1 MAAWECLIAKTDPQN
16 PENDLPLWMHLR
28 DTAEVMR
35 YLVQEWLPD
44 GVRRAVKLPRKA
56 FLQTVVFLGAV
67 HDIGKATA
75 AFQSQVL
82 GRVAGM
88 ELEFARAGWDPRT
101 ITQPD
106 AAERAFAHHT
116 CTGAAIL
123 YKEKIPEEL
132 CAIVGAHH
140 GKTLQRAPAWE
151 DMLAAEGN
159 LYGRRGDARLWQDCW
174 EAVLEQAFRLAG
186 TTKEE
191 LTNTLGQYPLDK
203 PAQLLFSGLLIM
215 GDWLASNTELFP
227 LVDGQSAA
235 GESLYPARSER
246 AIARLDLPEK
256 WAPNDE
262 WRYED
267 LCCARFGFA
276 ASNAVQQMMQK
287 AVGEAAQPGL
297 FILEAPMGMGKTE
310 AALAASEI
318 LAEKRQEG
326 GLAFFL
332 PSQATANAMNER
344 VSGWAAQFA
353 QWAPLSY
360 ELAHGKAMLNREFAA
375 LAEHAMSVNEDE
387 ALTTEGS
394 PDAPAGLSAHAF
406 FLGRKT
412 QLLADFV
419 VGTVDQL
426 LLGAFRQ
433 KHFMLKHLGLAGK
446 VVVVDEVHAYDS
458 YMSRFLNA
466 MLSWLGA
473 YQTPVI
479 LLSATLPGKRRR
491 ELVQA
496 YLREAPADGAA
507 LEEERAYPLLTWTDG
522 AAVHTE
528 TVALSAPP
536 TEVEILRGEDAG
548 VVPFLRERLRAGGCA
563 GVIVNTVRRAQQVAA
578 ELRRAFPGAEVI
590 LNHAQFA
597 MPDRLRKEERLK
609 QKLGKHSTPAERNG
623 CLVVGTQ
630 VLEQSL
636 DIDFD
641 VLVTDL
647 CPMDLLLQRL
657 GRLHRHPGRDR
668 PTGVKRAACLVLGTE
683 GEELEGGAQAIY
695 GEYLLRKT
703 LCLLP
708 EKIELP
714 GDISRL
720 VQEVYAAG
728 NDAALGLTALR
739 ANYEDD
745 REKRDKNA
753 KSMCLPKVSRTA
765 SRRVR
770 QSINGLLDHDFT
782 PINEAQAEA
791 SVRDG
796 AASIEVLL
804 LQYGKDGMLHTLTGE
819 ALCIAPDTP
828 PSREEA
834 EVILRQS
841 LRLPYFFSLP
851 YRMKET
857 IEQLEAVRQGV
868 LREWARSPRVGRELF
883 LLLDPAGEAS
893 LLGMRLRYDGEDGLQ
908 YEKEER

>member
-35 YLVQEWLPD
+35 YLVQEWLPA

-56 FLQTVVFLGAV
+56 FLQTAIFLGAV

-159 LYGRRGDARLWQDCW
+159 LYGRRGNARLWQDCW
-174 EAVLEQAFRLAG
+174 KAVLEQAFRLAD

-191 LTNTLGQYPLDK
+191 LTDTLGQYPLDK

-227 LVDGQSAA
+227 LVDGQNMV
-235 GESLYPARSER
+235 GESAYPARSER

-287 AVGEAAQPGL
+287 AAGEAAEPGL

-360 ELAHGKAMLNREFAA
+360 ELAHGKAMLNEAFAA
-375 LAEHAMSVNEDE
+375 LAEHAASMDEDE
-387 ALTTEGS
+387 SAG
-394 PDAPAGLSAHAF
+394 GLSAHTF

-491 ELVQA
+491 ELAAA
-496 YLREAPADGAA
+496 YLHGDFDGSAA
-507 LEEERAYPLLTWTDG
+507 LEGEEAYPLLTWTDG

-528 TVALSAPP
+528 TVALSAPS
-536 TEVEILRGEDAG
+536 TEVEILRREDAG

-578 ELRRAFPGAEVI
+578 DLRRAFPGAEVI

-623 CLVVGTQ
+623 YLVVGTQ

-668 PTGVKRAACLVLGTE
+668 PAGVKRAACLVLGTE
-683 GEELEGGAQAIY
+683 GEALEGGAQAIY

-728 NDAALGLTALR
+728 NDAALGLDILR
-739 ANYEDD
+739 AKYEKEMDD
-745 REKRDKNA
+745 RGKNA
-753 KSMCLPKVSRTA
+753 KSMCLPNAPRDPGSRKHY
-765 SRRVR
+765 
-770 QSINGLLDHDFT
+770 IHGLLDHDFT

-791 SVRDG
+791 GVRDG

-893 LLGMRLRYDGEDGLQ
+893 LLGQRLRYDGEDGLQ

>member
-1 MAAWECLIAKTDPQN
+1 
-16 PENDLPLWMHLR
+16 
-28 DTAEVMR
+28 
-35 YLVQEWLPD
+35 
-44 GVRRAVKLPRKA
+44 
-56 FLQTVVFLGAV
+56 
-67 HDIGKATA
+67 
-75 AFQSQVL
+75 
-82 GRVAGM
+82 
-88 ELEFARAGWDPRT
+88 
-101 ITQPD
+101 
-106 AAERAFAHHT
+106 
-116 CTGAAIL
+116 
-123 YKEKIPEEL
+123 
-132 CAIVGAHH
+132 
-140 GKTLQRAPAWE
+140 
-151 DMLAAEGN
+151 
-159 LYGRRGDARLWQDCW
+159 
-174 EAVLEQAFRLAG
+174 
-186 TTKEE
+186 
-191 LTNTLGQYPLDK
+191 
-203 PAQLLFSGLLIM
+203 
-215 GDWLASNTELFP
+215 
-227 LVDGQSAA
+227 
-235 GESLYPARSER
+235 
-246 AIARLDLPEK
+246 
-256 WAPNDE
+256 
-262 WRYED
+262 
-267 LCCARFGFA
+267 
-276 ASNAVQQMMQK
+276 MMQK
-287 AVGEAAQPGL
+287 AAGEAAQPGL

-344 VSGWAAQFA
+344 VSGWAGQFA

-360 ELAHGKAMLNREFAA
+360 ELAHGKAMLNKEFAA
-375 LAEHAMSVNEDE
+375 LAEHAMSVNED
-387 ALTTEGS
+387 ASLTTEFS

-419 VGTVDQL
+419 VGTVDQF
-426 LLGAFRQ
+426 LLGALKQR
-433 KHFMLKHLGLAGK
+433 HLMLKHLGLAGK
-446 VVVVDEVHAYDS
+446 VVVVDEVHAYGQ
-458 YMSRFLNA
+458 YMNRFLDS

-496 YLREAPADGAA
+496 YLPEAPADGAA

-563 GVIVNTVRRAQQVAA
+563 GVILNTVRRAQQVAA
-578 ELRRAFPGAEVI
+578 DLRRAFPGAEVI

-597 MPDRLRKEERLK
+597 MPGRLRKEERLK

-647 CPMDLLLQRL
+647 CPMDLLLQRM

-668 PTGVKRAACLVLGTE
+668 PAGVKRAACLVLGAE

-708 EKIELP
+708 EKIDLP

-728 NDAALGLTALR
+728 NDGRLGLDALR
-739 ANYEDD
+739 AKYEKEMDD
-745 REKRDKNA
+745 RDQKA
-753 KSMCLPKVSRTA
+753 KPMCLPNAPRDPGSY
-765 SRRVR
+765 
-770 QSINGLLDHDFT
+770 IHGLLDHDFT
-782 PINEAQAEA
+782 PISEAQAEA

-804 LQYGKDGMLHTLTGE
+804 LQYGEDGMLHTLTGE

-857 IEQLEAVRQGV
+857 IKQLEAVRQGV

-893 LLGMRLRYDGEDGLQ
+893 LLGQRLRYDGEDGLQ
-908 YEKEER
+908 YQKEER

>member
-16 PENDLPLWMHLR
+16 PENYLPLWMHLR

-35 YLVQEWLPD
+35 YLVQEWLPA

-56 FLQTVVFLGAV
+56 FLQTAVFLGAV

-140 GKTLQRAPAWE
+140 GKTLPRAPIWE

-159 LYGRRGDARLWQDCW
+159 LYGRRGNVRLWQDCW

-186 TTKEE
+186 TSHEE
-191 LTNTLGQYPLDK
+191 LTDTLRAHPLDSS
-203 PAQLLFSGLLIM
+203 AQLLLSALLIM
-215 GDWLASNTELFP
+215 GDWLASNTDLFP
-227 LVDGQSAA
+227 LVEVQDPP
-235 GESLYPARSER
+235 GEGAYPARSER

-287 AVGEAAQPGL
+287 AAGEAVQPGL

-360 ELAHGKAMLNREFAA
+360 ELAHGKAMLNKEFAA
-375 LAEHAMSVNEDE
+375 LAEHAMSVNED
-387 ALTTEGS
+387 ASLTTEGS
-394 PDAPAGLSAHAF
+394 PDALAGLSAHAF

-491 ELVQA
+491 ELAAA
-496 YLREAPADGAA
+496 YLHGDFDGSAA

-522 AAVHTE
+522 AAVHTR
-528 TVALSAPP
+528 TVELSVPSTKVA
-536 TEVEILRGEDAG
+536 ILRGEDAG

-623 CLVVGTQ
+623 CLIVGTQ

-668 PTGVKRAACLVLGTE
+668 PAGVKRAACLVLGTE
-683 GEELEGGAQAIY
+683 EEALEGGAQAIY

-708 EKIELP
+708 EKIDLP

-728 NDAALGLTALR
+728 NDAALGLDILR
-739 ANYEDD
+739 AKYEKEMDD
-745 REKRDKNA
+745 RGKNA
-753 KSMCLPKVSRTA
+753 KSMCLPNAPRDPGSRK
-765 SRRVR
+765 RY
-770 QSINGLLDHDFT
+770 IHGLLDHDFT

-791 SVRDG
+791 GVRDG

-857 IEQLEAVRQGV
+857 IEQLEAVRQGM

-893 LLGMRLRYDGEDGLQ
+893 LLGQRLRYDGEDGLQ

>member
-1 MAAWECLIAKTDPQN
+1 MTAWECLIAKTDPQN
-16 PENDLPLWMHLR
+16 PEKDLPLWMHLR

-35 YLVQEWLPD
+35 YLVQEWLPA
-44 GVRRAVKLPRKA
+44 GVRRAVKLPRKV
-56 FLQTVVFLGAV
+56 FLQTAVFLGAV

-88 ELEFARAGWDPRT
+88 ELEFARAGWDPQT

-123 YKEKIPEEL
+123 HEREIPEEL

-151 DMLAAEGN
+151 DMMAAEGN
-159 LYGRRGDARLWQDCW
+159 LYGRRGDAHLWQDCW
-174 EAVLEQAFRLAG
+174 KAMLEQAFRLAG

-191 LTNTLGQYPLDK
+191 LTDTFRQYPLDK
-203 PAQLLFSGLLIM
+203 PAQLLLSGLLIM

-227 LVDGQSAA
+227 LVDGQSVA
-235 GESLYPARSER
+235 GESAYPARSER
-246 AIARLDLPEK
+246 AITRLDLPEK

-262 WRYED
+262 WQYED

-287 AVGEAAQPGL
+287 AAGEAAQPGL

-344 VSGWAAQFA
+344 VSGWAGQFA

-360 ELAHGKAMLNREFAA
+360 ELAHGKAMLNKEFAA
-375 LAEHAMSVNEDE
+375 LAEHAMSVNEDA
-387 ALTTEGS
+387 ALTTEFS

-419 VGTVDQL
+419 VGTVDQF
-426 LLGAFRQ
+426 LLGALKQR
-433 KHFMLKHLGLAGK
+433 HLMLKHLGLAGK
-446 VVVVDEVHAYDS
+446 VVVVDEVHAYGQ
-458 YMSRFLNA
+458 YMNRFLDS

-496 YLREAPADGAA
+496 YLREAPADGVA

-563 GVIVNTVRRAQQVAA
+563 GVILNTVRRAQQVAA
-578 ELRRAFPGAEVI
+578 DLRRAFPGAEVI

-668 PTGVKRAACLVLGTE
+668 PAGVKRAACLVLGAE

-708 EKIELP
+708 EKIDLP

-728 NDAALGLTALR
+728 NDAALGLDILR
-739 ANYEDD
+739 AKYEKEMDD
-745 REKRDKNA
+745 GDQKA
-753 KSMCLPKVSRTA
+753 KPMCLPNAPRDPGSGKRY
-765 SRRVR
+765 
-770 QSINGLLDHDFT
+770 IHGLLDHDFT
-782 PINEAQAEA
+782 PIDEAQAEA

-804 LQYGKDGMLHTLTGE
+804 LQYGEDGMLHTLTGE

-851 YRMKET
+851 YRMEET
-857 IEQLEAVRQGV
+857 IGQLEAVRQGV

-893 LLGMRLRYDGEDGLQ
+893 LLGQRLRYDGEDGLQ
-908 YEKEER
+908 YQKEER